1 MQKDDMQQS
10 YSAQEQAQQ
19 LAERVA
25 SRLESVPPDSFLLG
39 AAFSVGA
46 SLILRLTG
54 RHQDAL
60 FVGQWAPTLLL
71 IGLYSKSMSTD
82 ALHQKRTQPSHET
95 AGDAM
100 H

>member
-1 MQKDDMQQS
+1 MQQS
-10 YSAQEQAQQ
+10 YSAQEQAQR
-19 LAERVA
+19 LAERVT
-25 SRLESVPPDSFLLG
+25 SQIESVPADSFLLG

-54 RHQDAL
+54 RFQDAL

-71 IGLYSKSMSTD
+71 VGLYSKVMSSD
-82 ALHQKRTQPSHET
+82 ALRQKPAEPSHEAT
-95 AGDAM
+95 GDAM